1 MVFGSRVESSGGRI
15 QNIGR
20 VLPASTLTG
29 PSPMLGMTSLI
40 MRFSNPNLKPSILSA
55 IKIEEEKEEEELF
68 PFSWV
73 TSFEVY

>member
-1 MVFGSRVESSGGRI
+1 MCGSRVEISGGRI

-55 IKIEEEKEEEELF
+55 IKIEEEEEELF
-68 PFSWV
+68 PFNPMV

>member
-1 MVFGSRVESSGGRI
+1 MVCGSRVESNGGRI

-20 VLPASTLTG
+20 VLPASTLIG
-29 PSPMLGMTSLI
+29 PSPMLSTTSPI

-55 IKIEEEKEEEELF
+55 IKIEEEEEELF
-68 PFSWV
+68 SFNPTV

>member
-1 MVFGSRVESSGGRI
+1 MCGSRAESNGGRI

-20 VLPASTLTG
+20 VLPASTLIG
-29 PSPMLGMTSLI
+29 PSSMPSTTSSI